1 MATFF
6 IWLSRLGFLL
16 NLFLKKSDRRRKWV
30 RLTEFEE
37 GDLHLIEMFELKN
50 HYEDLMKKKRK
61 VANWIEEIMAI
72 LPQQIEEPM
81 KIIAPPVI
89 KKIAKK
95 QEIKQETKIDSIGKF
110 EGKVKEKRDDKLKEK
125 EREKQ

>member
-72 LPQQIEEPM
+72 LPQ
-81 KIIAPPVI
+81 
-89 KKIAKK
+89 
-95 QEIKQETKIDSIGKF
+95 
-110 EGKVKEKRDDKLKEK
+110 
-125 EREKQ
+125 